1 MKIVIVCAG
10 SKRAGAGLM
19 KTVNG
24 TPVMFVG
31 NSQHETVP
39 SCPDRQFA
47 KPDDFAE
54 CGKTWRERLCDYNKK
69 FQEDGDNPC
78 GLLSAG
84 KLYQPKDPY
93 REIYSD
99 LVNKYGIE
107 NVYILSAGWGL
118 VSADFLLPNY
128 DITYTQNVK
137 KEEKYKCRQKRDG
150 YKDFNRLPNEETDR
164 VVFFG
169 GKSYLKPFCELT
181 EGYAGERIVFYHSKN
196 TQKVPGIRLINYPC
210 KNAYTWVYAAAQELI
225 DGKLVL

>member
-1 MKIVIVCAG
+1 MKIVIVCARR
-10 SKRAGAGLM
+10 KHADAGLM

-24 TPVMFVG
+24 TPVKFVA
-31 NSQHETVP
+31 QPKLAPQDAHY
-39 SCPDRQFA
+39 A
-47 KPDDFAE
+47 KPDDISDD
-54 CGKTWRERLCDYNKK
+54 GTSWRARLCAYNAMHEKN
-69 FQEDGDNPC
+69 GDNPF
-78 GLLSAG
+78 GLLPARELYTPPIYRKLVEKYSA
-84 KLYQPKDPY
+84 
-93 REIYSD
+93 
-99 LVNKYGIE
+99 E
-107 NVYILSAGWGL
+107 NVYIMSAGWGL
-118 VSADFLLPNY
+118 VSANFLLPNY

-181 EGYAGERIVFYHSKN
+181 EYYAGERIVFYHSKN